1 MVQLN
6 RDIVLMILEQLKDD
20 KPSLRCCLLVNR
32 TWCEITAPMLWKTL
46 GRKRLPDNIKIKLFN
61 VIISHLS
68 EDSKGILKEQG
79 IDTEDYGPPLF
90 NYISLWRHLNL
101 RLLDDM
107 IYLRKTNYS
116 NMNIIRNEILKLF
129 INKNS
134 KFISLF
140 IPAKLEIQIDNFPD
154 ADKCFSSLELF
165 KCDSS
170 IKKPILI
177 GMSNIITSIKKIKIE
192 NLYHGKIVN
201 SGFDKL
207 IKAQKNLKQVCL
219 LGDSKK
225 KNEISLEDMLK
236 NNANNIQHIY
246 LGWNPNTDFLS
257 HFVNLI
263 SLKIYMKS
271 SNLENNHIHLK
282 TLNLPNIKYLKIS
295 GVPVEILADMIDNS
309 GGHLVE
315 INIKETN
322 DRLIQSIYQKCKN
335 LKYLEL
341 SIENKNLLEFENLL
355 INCKYLC
362 GLVIDNDSS
371 IDINSLFEI
380 LCNSSPVGLYK
391 FKFAYYAKFNLEPLE
406 SFFKDWDKRHP
417 MLLKLNT
424 FWMKKALQSQK
435 LYREIC
441 NIVERYKSKGTVRK
455 IEFLD
460 CDNFLE
466 DIDSLEWL
474 KKKSRLY
481 REY

>member
-1 MVQLN
+1 MF
-6 RDIVLMILEQLKDD
+6 VLPITITNPNE
-20 KPSLRCCLLVNR
+20 LLSF
-32 TWCEITAPMLWKTL
+32 IAY
-46 GRKRLPDNIKIKLFN
+46 RKRLPDNVKTKLFN

-107 IYLRKTNYS
+107 IYLRKTKDS
-116 NMNIIRNEILKLF
+116 NMNIIRNEIYKLF

-154 ADKCFSSLELF
+154 ADKCFSFLELF

-225 KNEISLEDMLK
+225 KNEISLEDLLK
-236 NNANNIQHIY
+236 NNVNHIQHIN
-246 LGWNPNTDFLS
+246 LGWNPNTEFLS
-257 HFVNLI
+257 HFANLI

-271 SNLENNHIHLK
+271 NNLENNHFHLK
-282 TLNLPNIKYLKIS
+282 SLNLPNIKYLKIS

-322 DRLIQSIYQKCKN
+322 DRLIKSIYKKCKN

-355 INCKYLC
+355 INY
-362 GLVIDNDSS
+362 
-371 IDINSLFEI
+371 
-380 LCNSSPVGLYK
+380 
-391 FKFAYYAKFNLEPLE
+391 
-406 SFFKDWDKRHP
+406 WDKRHP